1 MRILIAEDDAPLASL
16 IAGAFMHE
24 GHVCDIAA
32 NGERAL
38 TRLNSEQFDVLILD
52 LRLPGMSGEEVLK
65 RLRRENPDLGV
76 LILTATDAIGERVA
90 CLDAGADDYL
100 TKPFAFSELAA
111 RVRALKRRQA
121 RHGEAV
127 LKVED
132 LELDRIQRSVKRA
145 GHSIELTPREFSLLE
160 YFMLNM
166 GRRITRTMI
175 IEHVWKLSPETATNV
190 VDVYVNYLRKK
201 IDETAQTRLIHTLRR
216 IGYTFGPA
224 HHPDEEGFEDA

>member
-76 LILTATDAIGERVA
+76 LILTAADAIGERVA

-111 RVRALKRRQA
+111 RVRALQRRQA

-127 LKVED
+127 LKIED
-132 LELDRIQRSVKRA
+132 LELDRIQRSVKRG

-201 IDETAQTRLIHTLRR
+201 IDETAHTRLIHTLRR

>member
-16 IAGAFMHE
+16 IAGAFNQE
-24 GHVCDIAA
+24 GHHCDVAA

-38 TRLNSEQFDVLILD
+38 ARMASEQFDVLILD

-76 LILTATDAIGERVA
+76 LILTATDAVGERVA

-111 RVRALKRRQA
+111 RVRALQRRQA

-127 LKVED
+127 LKVDD
-132 LELDRIQRSVKRA
+132 LELDRIQRTVKRA
-145 GHSIELTPREFSLLE
+145 GHFIELTPREFSLLE

-166 GRRITRTMI
+166 GRRITRNMI
-175 IEHVWKLSPETATNV
+175 IEHVWKLSPDTATNV

-201 IDETAQTRLIHTLRR
+201 IDERARTRLIHTLRR
-216 IGYTFGPA
+216 VGYTFGPI
-224 HHPDEEGFEDA
+224 HHTDEEELEEA

>member
-1 MRILIAEDDAPLASL
+1 MRILIAEDDAALASL
-16 IAGAFMHE
+16 IAGAFNQE
-24 GHVCDIAA
+24 GHHCDVAA

-38 TRLNSEQFDVLILD
+38 ARVTSEQFEVLILD

-65 RLRRENPDLGV
+65 RLRRENPDMGV

-100 TKPFAFSELAA
+100 IKPFAFSELSA
-111 RVRALKRRQA
+111 RVRALQRRQA

-127 LKVED
+127 LKVDD
-132 LELDRIQRSVKRA
+132 LELDRIQRTVKRA
-145 GHSIELTPREFSLLE
+145 AHLIELTPREFSLLE

-166 GRRITRTMI
+166 GRRITRNMI
-175 IEHVWKLSPETATNV
+175 IEHVWKLSPDTATNV

-201 IDETAQTRLIHTLRR
+201 IDEHAKIRLIHTLRR
-216 IGYTFGPA
+216 VGYTFGLP
-224 HHPDEEGFEDA
+224 HEQNEEELEEV

>member
-16 IAGAFMHE
+16 IAGAFRHE

-38 TRLNSEQFDVLILD
+38 ARLNSEQFDVLILD

-76 LILTATDAIGERVA
+76 LILTAADAIGERVA

-111 RVRALKRRQA
+111 RVRALQRRQA

-132 LELDRIQRSVKRA
+132 LELDRIQRSVKRG